1 MHTSFRR
8 QVVIF
13 TACILYF
20 VTLCA
25 ASHAQTFILM
35 HKFDEYDGSNPY
47 GNLTRD
53 AAGNLSGTTYV
64 GGANETG
71 VVFRLDTNG
80 KETVLYDFPPYT
92 DGVWPHAGLDLVA
105 GSFYG
110 TTLSGG
116 DLSCLIDGCGTVFK
130 FDKTGEVVLHS
141 FTGMPDGARPYAG
154 LIHDKTG
161 NHYGTTGSGG
171 AYNNGTIFEIDRAGN
186 ETVLYSFIGG
196 SDGSDPEAALI
207 RDSLGNLY
215 GTTFHGGSYEA
226 GTVFKLDTAGN
237 ETVLHSFTG
246 GADGSNPI
254 AALVR
259 DSLGNLY
266 GTTELGGA
274 YNLGAVFKVDTAGN
288 ETVLYS
294 FTGLSDGAYPGTGLI
309 ADGKGNFYGTAS
321 YDGDPRCSCGT
332 VFKLSKTGISVLHT
346 FIGSDGADPE
356 GLIRD
361 TAGNLYGTTVS
372 GGDNTGDGVV
382 FKIAP

>member
-1 MHTSFRR
+1 MHRSFRR
-8 QVVIF
+8 QVVISA
-13 TACILYF
+13 ACVLYF
-20 VTLCA
+20 VALCA
-25 ASHAQTFILM
+25 ISHAQTYILM
-35 HKFDEYDGSNPY
+35 HKFDEYDGTNPY

-53 AAGNLSGTTYV
+53 AAGNLYGTTYL
-64 GGANETG
+64 GGANEWGT
-71 VVFRLDTNG
+71 VFKVDTNG
-80 KETVLYDFPPYT
+80 RETVLSSFPHYT
-92 DGVWPHAGLDLVA
+92 DGVDPHAGLDLVA

-110 TTLSGG
+110 TTLGGG
-116 DLSCLIDGCGTVFK
+116 DLACLIDGCGTVFK
-130 FDKTGEVVLHS
+130 LDKTGEVVLHS
-141 FTGMPDGARPYAG
+141 FTGAPDGARPYAG

-171 AYNNGTIFEIDRAGN
+171 AYNNGTIFEIDMAGN

-215 GTTFHGGSYEA
+215 GATFHGGPYGA
-226 GTVFKLDTAGN
+226 GTVFKLDKAGN
-237 ETVLHSFTG
+237 ETVLYSFTG
-246 GADGSNPI
+246 GADGSNPV

-266 GTTELGGA
+266 GTTELGGT
-274 YNLGAVFKVDTAGN
+274 YNLGAVFEVDTAGN
-288 ETVLYS
+288 ETVLHS
-294 FTGLSDGAYPGTGLI
+294 FTGLSDGAYPGTSLI
-309 ADGKGNFYGTAS
+309 ADAKGNFYGTAS

-332 VFKLSKTGISVLHT
+332 VFKLSKKGITVLHT
-346 FIGSDGADPE
+346 FTGSDGANPE

-372 GGDNTGDGVV
+372 GGDDGGDGVV